1 MEKEM
6 KGIKHIFFH
15 GNQRR
20 AKAEAGLRDHPG
32 RSGDLGDSI
41 TEGTKKLIMD
51 RQSERTEQ
59 PPWQNQTR
67 RFIFIETGMTR
78 GVVERS

>member
-41 TEGTKKLIMD
+41 TEGKK
-51 RQSERTEQ
+51 THH
-59 PPWQNQTR
+59 
-67 RFIFIETGMTR
+67 G
-78 GVVERS
+78 